1 MASNSIFRRYSREI
15 LVKEIG
21 IKGLRKLRS
30 SKVTIVGCGALGF
43 TEAELLVKAGV
54 KMIKVIDRDY
64 VDTELHIE

>member
-30 SKVTIVGCGALGF
+30 SKVTIVGCGALGS
-43 TEAELLVKAGV
+43 TEGHRSGLCRHGAAYRVGV
-54 KMIKVIDRDY
+54 
-64 VDTELHIE
+64 